1 MRIRTLSIGL
11 ALVSVVASTIAEPF
25 VLITPDEARLPPLQA
40 TARRGMTRGPEI
52 ILDSPKP
59 GELANATLRLRVMFK
74 PHGGVPLDL
83 ESLVV
88 RYLRR
93 EPISLNDRV
102 RKFIKP
108 TGILI
113 EEARVPPGEHDIE
126 ISLRDTNDREAHLVF
141 RLRVK
146 P

>member
-1 MRIRTLSIGL
+1 
-11 ALVSVVASTIAEPF
+11 
-25 VLITPDEARLPPLQA
+25 
-40 TARRGMTRGPEI
+40 MT
-52 ILDSPKP
+52 
-59 GELANATLRLRVMFK
+59 FK
-74 PHGGVPLDL
+74 PHGGVPIDL
-83 ESLVV
+83 ESVVV

-93 EPISLNDRV
+93 EPVSLNDRV

-126 ISLRDTNDREAHLVF
+126 ISLRDTDDREAHLVF
-141 RLRVK
+141 RLLVK